1 MIRDPFGR
9 ILDYVRISVTDRCNY
24 RCVYCMPREGIEWI
38 PHEKILSYEDI
49 LFLCGVL
56 VDLGVK
62 RLRFTGG
69 EPFVRKGFVPFLGE
83 VRRVYPGLR
92 VAVTTNGSFLD
103 EFAGQIALLGLDSLN
118 VSLDTLDAVK
128 FRRISRTGCLEAVVR
143 GIDAVVRHGGPFLK
157 LNAVIMKGFNDGE
170 IPGLMRFAEDRN
182 SLLRLIEF
190 MPLDGQVWSRAGFVP
205 AEEMLD
211 MLPDRDLWQAVPG
224 ETKTSCGPSR
234 YYENKRTGQK
244 IGIISAVSDHFCG
257 SCNRLRISSVGEVLP
272 CLFSSSGVF
281 AGDAVKKRDGALARA
296 LILKAAASKPSGGE
310 TGLPAAEKDPAGEER
325 HMSRIGG

>member
-1 MIRDPFGR
+1 MSGSPLQTGATTDAFTACPERESNGYPMKRSSLTR
-9 ILDYVRISVTDRCNY
+9 IFCFYAAF
-24 RCVYCMPREGIEWI
+24 
-38 PHEKILSYEDI
+38 LSIWESKD
-49 LFLCGVL
+49 CG
-56 VDLGVK
+56 
-62 RLRFTGG
+62 FTGENPLSG
-69 EPFVRKGFVPFLGE
+69 KGFVPFLG
-83 VRRVYPGLR
+83 RFAGLYPGLR

-128 FRRISRTGCLEAVVR
+128 FRRVSRTGCLEAVVR

-205 AEEMLD
+205 AEEMID

-224 ETKTSCGPSR
+224 EAKTSCGPSR

-281 AGDAVKKRDGALARA
+281 RRCREKGQALARA
-296 LILKAAASKPSGGE
+296 
-310 TGLPAAEKDPAGEER
+310 
-325 HMSRIGG
+325 